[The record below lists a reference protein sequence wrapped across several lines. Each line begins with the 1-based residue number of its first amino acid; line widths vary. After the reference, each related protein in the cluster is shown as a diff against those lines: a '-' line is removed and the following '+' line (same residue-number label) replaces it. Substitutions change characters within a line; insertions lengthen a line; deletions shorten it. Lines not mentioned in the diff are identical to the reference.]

1 VILRRTL
8 VAIMLLAAPLAAC
21 AGGGASDPRPMATAR
36 ETVDAFLQAA
46 ADSNLTRMSQLWGTT
61 RGPART
67 TGQPN
72 DYEKRVFIM
81 QSYLRGSTHRVVAD
95 NPGAAEGQ
103 RVVHVQIRRA
113 DCVYMV
119 PFTAVRSN
127 SGTWVVNSFDLDILG
142 TPGRPC
148 ETNPTQSSQPQPG
161 Q

>member
-1 VILRRTL
+1 MILRRTL
-8 VAIMLLAAPLAAC
+8 VALLLAIAPLAAC
-21 AGGGASDPRPMATAR
+21 AGGGAGEARPAASAR

-46 ADSNLTRMSQLWGTT
+46 ADSNLTRMSQLWGTV

-67 TGQPN
+67 TGQPT
-72 DYEKRVFIM
+72 DYEKRIFVM
-81 QSYLRGSTHRVVAD
+81 QTYLRGSTHRVVAD
-95 NPGAAEGQ
+95 NPGATEAQ
-103 RVVHVQIRRA
+103 RLVHVQIRRA

-127 SGTWVVNSFDLDILG
+127 SGIWVVNSFDLDILG

-148 ETNPTQSSQPQPG
+148 EGNQSQPG